1 MRPTLEQVYAEHPE
15 KVARLS
21 ALLQELEKTGLE
33 AKEVLGLLKQKA
45 LISIPAEAL
54 NCGLSPLEAVVAYLS
69 ISGYSLTQSAELLG
83 RHVSTIWMT
92 LKKARQ
98 RARLPRK
105 RLESRYPIPLSLL
118 AERRLSV
125 LELAATHLKSEH
137 GLSATDIARILGR
150 NVRTIWTVLG
160 RARRKEGT

>member
-92 LKKARQ
+92 LKKAR
-98 RARLPRK
+98 RKHLPRK

-125 LELAATHLKSEH
+125 LEHAATYLKSEH
-137 GLSATDIARILGR
+137 GLSAADIARVLGR